1 MTAWT
6 AVATAPGVWLAGRD
20 ARARLIA
27 TALLVGAVVS
37 LQRPESLLVAALA
50 ALTVALVAFPDPRR
64 LFKRLL
70 AVEGLLL
77 FLVLTL
83 PFTVPGEPVLAL
95 GPLVASDAGLERALI
110 VALKANAAALVVVGL
125 LGSVPPNSL
134 GYALGRLGVPE
145 RLVQLLVLTV
155 RQIELLQGEYRRLR
169 RAMRARG
176 FRARSDA
183 HTWRSLGWLIGM
195 LLVRATARAR
205 RLLAAMRC
213 RGYRGR
219 LVLLERRHW
228 SGGDGLLVT
237 AGVVLAGMLLV
248 IEGLA

>member
-64 LFKRLL
+64 LLKRLL

-83 PFTVPGEPVLAL
+83 PFTVPGEPVFAL
-95 GPLVASDAGLERALI
+95 GPLVASDAGLERAVI

-125 LGSVPPNSL
+125 LRSVPTQFT
-134 GYALGRLGVPE
+134 RLCPGAP
-145 RLVQLLVLTV
+145 RGARATGAAPGLDGAPD
-155 RQIELLQGEYRRLR
+155 RAAQGEYRRLR

-183 HTWRSLGWLIGM
+183 YTWRSLGWLIGM

-237 AGVVLAGMLLV
+237 AGVVLAGVLLA